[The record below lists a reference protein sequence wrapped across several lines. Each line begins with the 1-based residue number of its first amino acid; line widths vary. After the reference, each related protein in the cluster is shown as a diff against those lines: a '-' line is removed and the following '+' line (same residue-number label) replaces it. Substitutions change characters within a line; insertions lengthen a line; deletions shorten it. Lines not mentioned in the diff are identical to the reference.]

1 MSDKAVRQM
10 TDPDYTV
17 EYDGNEM
24 YVMRSGVKLAMRRD
38 DHWVSIEP
46 GVTVRDIVE
55 NGILGI
61 EVRITVH

>member
-1 MSDKAVRQM
+1 MSNKAVMQL
-10 TDPDYTV
+10 TDPECTV
-17 EYDGNEM
+17 EFDGNEM

-61 EVRITVH
+61 EVRITIH